1 MRKESK
7 NNNLNLNSP
16 NKLTRNLLFL
26 FLTLVGSLLTTNFFV
41 PVLAQS
47 NTQNNGLELLP
58 RVANK
63 NKVRIDGSIK
73 LLMINRNLKNSFEQL
88 FPGAQVEIGTSGND
102 AAIKSLLNGKID
114 VAAIARGL
122 TPAEKAR
129 GLEQVRISREKI
141 AVVVGVDNPFQG
153 GLTIGEFTRIFR
165 GEITNWSQ
173 VGGPSMGI
181 RFIDRSVTSET
192 RRSLGGYPVFN
203 FPEFNT
209 NSDKYIT
216 ISQDKTAEIIQQLGR
231 DGISYAIVSQ
241 VKTVPQVRILKIQGT
256 YPDHSKYPFSL
267 PLVYAY
273 RRNSDPMVVNFV
285 DLATTQV
292 GKKAISKAKEEEEMS
307 AVAAMTLP
315 NRAQNPT
322 SGSES
327 LAPIYSQNALLSNSV
342 PSDSSSVTNNGNNG
356 NYFSYVSRLFS
367 NVVQNRKYAGI
378 LIGLFF
384 LLITVTFLLWLLMRK
399 KSPRKKN
406 LVAGGISGSSKRAKG
421 RIREKT
427 DNNINED
434 LLNYSDTNNSEEHPE
449 LYENNS
455 YLSEEVIVSD
465 PDVFDQAVGLDF
477 GELVWDME
485 APVAVVNNPA
495 PPVIE
500 NHIPPND
507 SQLGTDSSIVFV
519 PQSAKWAYVHWYISE
534 SDRQLAKQR
543 GGSIL
548 AIRLYD
554 VTNLDLSV
562 QSPPLV
568 KEYECEESGSD
579 YYLAIPRT
587 HHEYMTEVG
596 YLTNDHQ
603 WLKMARS
610 QTIWT
615 YNLPDRV

>member
-7 NNNLNLNSP
+7 NNNLNLNSA

-26 FLTLVGSLLTTNFFV
+26 FLTLAGSLLTTNFFA
-41 PVLAQS
+41 PALAQS
-47 NTQNNGLELLP
+47 NTESNGLELLP

-73 LLMINRNLKNSFEQL
+73 LLIINQKLKNSFQEL
-88 FPGAQVEIGTSGND
+88 FPNTQVEIGTSGND

-122 TPAEKAR
+122 TPAEKAQ
-129 GLEQVRISREKI
+129 GLEQVRLSREKI
-141 AVVVGVDNPFQG
+141 AVVVGVDNPFRG
-153 GLTIGEFTRIFR
+153 GLTIEEFTRIFR

-173 VGGPSMGI
+173 VGGPPMAI

-203 FPEFNT
+203 FSEFTT
-209 NSDKYIT
+209 NSDKYLT
-216 ISQDKTAEIIQQLGR
+216 ISRDKTTEIIQQLGK
-231 DGISYAIVSQ
+231 DGMSYAIVSQ

-273 RRNSDPMVVNFV
+273 KRNSDPIVINFV

-292 GKKAISKAKEEEEMS
+292 GKKAISKAKEEEVS
-307 AVAAMTLP
+307 AVATLP
-315 NRAQNPT
+315 NMARNSTP
-322 SGSES
+322 GSES
-327 LAPIYSQNALLSNSV
+327 LAPTHSQNALLS
-342 PSDSSSVTNNGNNG
+342 SSVSSDTSRNNG
-356 NYFSYVSRLFS
+356 NYFGYASRLFS
-367 NVVQNRKYAGI
+367 NVVGNRKLLGL
-378 LIGLFF
+378 LIGLF
-384 LLITVTFLLWLLMRK
+384 LLVIVLTFLLWLLMGK

-406 LVAGGISGSSKRAKG
+406 LVAGGI
-421 RIREKT
+421 T
-427 DNNINED
+427 DNNSNEG
-434 LLNYSDTNNSEEHPE
+434 LVNYSPTHNE
-449 LYENNS
+449 LYENKQSLGKELKAS
-455 YLSEEVIVSD
+455 YPNTEKVIASD
-465 PDVFDQAVGLDF
+465 SDVFDQAVGLDF

-485 APVAVVNNPA
+485 APVAVVDNPP
-495 PPVIE
+495 PPVME
-500 NHIPPND
+500 NHISPNN
-507 SQLGTDSSIVFV
+507 SQLGTESSIVFV
-519 PQSAKWAYVHWYISE
+519 PRSAKWAYVHWYISE

-543 GGSIL
+543 GGNIL

-587 HHEYMTEVG
+587 HHEYMTEIG
-596 YLTNDHQ
+596 YLTDDHQ

-615 YNLPDRV
+615 YNLPDREL

>member
-16 NKLTRNLLFL
+16 NKITRNLLLL
-26 FLTLVGSLLTTNFFV
+26 FLILGGSLLTTNLFA
-41 PVLAQS
+41 PALAQS
-47 NTQNNGLELLP
+47 NTENNGLELLP
-58 RVANK
+58 KVANK

-73 LLMINRNLKNSFEQL
+73 LLMINQKLKNSFQEL
-88 FPGAQVEIGTSGND
+88 FPDTQVEIGTSGND
-102 AAIKSLLNGKID
+102 AAIKSLLNGQID

-122 TPAEKAR
+122 TPAEKAQ
-129 GLEQVRISREKI
+129 GLEQVRLTREKI

-165 GEITNWSQ
+165 GEITNWSE
-173 VGGPSMGI
+173 VGGPPTAI

-203 FPEFNT
+203 FPEFTSN
-209 NSDKYIT
+209 NDKYLT
-216 ISQDKTAEIIQQLGR
+216 VSRDKTTEIIQQLGK

-273 RRNSDPMVVNFV
+273 KRNSDPIVVNFV

-292 GKKAISKAKEEEEMS
+292 GKKAISKAKEEEMS
-307 AVAAMTLP
+307 AVATLP
-315 NRAQNPT
+315 NTAQNSTPA
-322 SGSES
+322 SES
-327 LAPIYSQNALLSNSV
+327 LAPIYSQNALLSNVS
-342 PSDSSSVTNNGNNG
+342 PERNND
-356 NYFSYVSRLFS
+356 NYFGYASRLFS
-367 NVVQNRKYAGI
+367 GVVGNRKLLGL
-378 LIGLFF
+378 LIGLCF
-384 LLITVTFLLWLLMRK
+384 LVMVITFLLWLLMGRK
-399 KSPRKKN
+399 SRRKKN
-406 LVAGGISGSSKRAKG
+406 LVAGGVSDSSKRAKR
-421 RIREKT
+421 RILKET
-427 DNNINED
+427 DNNSNED
-434 LLNYSDTNNSEEHPE
+434 LPNYSLHPDME
-449 LYENNS
+449 Q
-455 YLSEEVIVSD
+455 VASD
-465 PDVFDQAVGLDF
+465 SDVFDQAVGLDF
-477 GELVWDME
+477 GELVWDIE
-485 APVAVVNNPA
+485 APVPVINTPDSPESPILTPP
-495 PPVIE
+495 PPVTE
-500 NHIPPND
+500 NHIPPNN
-507 SQLGTDSSIVFV
+507 SQIGTGSSIVFI
-519 PQSAKWAYVHWYISE
+519 PRSAKWAYVHWYISE

-543 GGSIL
+543 GGNIL

-587 HHEYMTEVG
+587 HHEYMTEIG

-603 WLKMARS
+603 WLNIARS

-615 YNLPDRV
+615 YNLPDRELYS

>member
-16 NKLTRNLLFL
+16 NKITRNLLLL
-26 FLTLVGSLLTTNFFV
+26 FLILGGSLLTTNLFA
-41 PVLAQS
+41 PALAQS
-47 NTQNNGLELLP
+47 NTENNGLELLP
-58 RVANK
+58 KVANK

-73 LLMINRNLKNSFEQL
+73 LLMINQKLKNSFQEL
-88 FPGAQVEIGTSGND
+88 FPDTQVEIGTSGND
-102 AAIKSLLNGKID
+102 AAIKSLLNGQID

-122 TPAEKAR
+122 TPAEKAQ
-129 GLEQVRISREKI
+129 GLEQVRLTREKI

-165 GEITNWSQ
+165 GEITNWSE
-173 VGGPSMGI
+173 VGGPPTAI

-203 FPEFNT
+203 FPEFTSN
-209 NSDKYIT
+209 NDKYLT
-216 ISQDKTAEIIQQLGR
+216 VSRDKTTEIIQQLGK

-273 RRNSDPMVVNFV
+273 KRNSDPIVVNFV

-292 GKKAISKAKEEEEMS
+292 GKKAISKAKEEEMS
-307 AVAAMTLP
+307 AVATLP
-315 NRAQNPT
+315 NTAQNSTPA
-322 SGSES
+322 SES
-327 LAPIYSQNALLSNSV
+327 LAPIYSQNALLSNVS
-342 PSDSSSVTNNGNNG
+342 PERNND
-356 NYFSYVSRLFS
+356 NYFGYASRLFS
-367 NVVQNRKYAGI
+367 GVVGNRKLLGL
-378 LIGLFF
+378 LIGLCF
-384 LLITVTFLLWLLMRK
+384 LVMVITFLLWLLMGRK
-399 KSPRKKN
+399 SRRKKN
-406 LVAGGISGSSKRAKG
+406 LVAGGVSDSSKRAKR
-421 RIREKT
+421 RILKET
-427 DNNINED
+427 DNNSNED
-434 LLNYSDTNNSEEHPE
+434 LPNYSPHPDME
-449 LYENNS
+449 Q
-455 YLSEEVIVSD
+455 VASD
-465 PDVFDQAVGLDF
+465 SDVFDQAVGLDF
-477 GELVWDME
+477 GELVWDIE
-485 APVAVVNNPA
+485 APVPVINTPDSPESPILTPP
-495 PPVIE
+495 PPVTE
-500 NHIPPND
+500 NHIPPNN
-507 SQLGTDSSIVFV
+507 SQIGTGSSIVFI
-519 PQSAKWAYVHWYISE
+519 PRSAKWAYVHWYISE

-543 GGSIL
+543 GGNIL

-587 HHEYMTEVG
+587 HHEYMTEIG

-603 WLKMARS
+603 WLNIARS

-615 YNLPDRV
+615 YNLPDRELYS

>member
-7 NNNLNLNSP
+7 KNNLNLNSA

-26 FLTLVGSLLTTNFFV
+26 FLTLGGSLLTTNFFA

-47 NTQNNGLELLP
+47 NTESNGLELLP

-73 LLMINRNLKNSFEQL
+73 LLMINQKLKNSFQEL
-88 FPGAQVEIGTSGND
+88 FPDTQVEIGTSGND
-102 AAIKSLLNGKID
+102 TAIKSLLNGQID

-122 TPAEKAR
+122 TSAEKAQ
-129 GLEQVRISREKI
+129 GLEQVRLTREKI

-165 GEITNWSQ
+165 GEITNWSE
-173 VGGPSMGI
+173 VGGPPTAI
-181 RFIDRSVTSET
+181 RFIDRSVSSET

-203 FPEFNT
+203 FPEFT
-209 NSDKYIT
+209 SNSDKYLT
-216 ISQDKTAEIIQQLGR
+216 ASRDKTTEIIQQLGM

-273 RRNSDPMVVNFV
+273 KRNSDPVVVNFV

-292 GKKAISKAKEEEEMS
+292 GKKAISKAKQEEMS
-307 AVAAMTLP
+307 AVATLP
-315 NRAQNPT
+315 NTVQNSTP
-322 SGSES
+322 GS
-327 LAPIYSQNALLSNSV
+327 LAPIYSQNALLSNVS
-342 PSDSSSVTNNGNNG
+342 PDTSPGRNNG
-356 NYFSYVSRLFS
+356 NYFGYASQLFS
-367 NVVQNRKYAGI
+367 GVMGNRKLLGLLII
-378 LIGLFF
+378 LCF
-384 LLITVTFLLWLLMRK
+384 LLIVLTFLLWLLMGK
-399 KSPRKKN
+399 KSRRKKN
-406 LVAGGISGSSKRAKG
+406 LVAGEISGSSKRAKR
-421 RIREKT
+421 RILKET
-427 DNNINED
+427 DKNNNNNSNED
-434 LLNYSDTNNSEEHPE
+434 LVNYSPYPDT
-449 LYENNS
+449 
-455 YLSEEVIVSD
+455 EEVVSD

-477 GELVWDME
+477 GELVWDIE
-485 APVAVVNNPA
+485 APVPVVNTPNTPDSPESPILTPS
-495 PPVIE
+495 PPVIQ
-500 NHIPPND
+500 NHIPPNT
-507 SQLGTDSSIVFV
+507 SQIGTGSSIVFI
-519 PQSAKWAYVHWYISE
+519 PRSAKWAYAHWYISE

-543 GGSIL
+543 GGNIL
-548 AIRLYD
+548 TIRLYD

-587 HHEYMTEVG
+587 HHEYMTEIG

-603 WLKMARS
+603 WLNIARS

-615 YNLPDRV
+615 YNLPDREL

>member
-1 MRKESK
+1 MQKESK
-7 NNNLNLNSP
+7 KNNLNLNSA
-16 NKLTRNLLFL
+16 NKLTRNLLLL
-26 FLTLVGSLLTTNFFV
+26 FLTLGGSLLTTNFFA
-41 PVLAQS
+41 PALAQS
-47 NTQNNGLELLP
+47 NTESNGLELLP

-73 LLMINRNLKNSFEQL
+73 LLMINRKLKNSFEEL
-88 FPGAQVEIGTSGND
+88 FPGTQVEIGTSGND
-102 AAIKSLLNGKID
+102 AAIKSLLDGKID

-122 TPAEKAR
+122 TSAEKAQ
-129 GLEQVRISREKI
+129 GLEQVRLTREKI

-173 VGGPSMGI
+173 VGGPPTAI
-181 RFIDRSVTSET
+181 RFIDRSVSSET

-203 FPEFNT
+203 FPEFT
-209 NSDKYIT
+209 SSIDKYLT
-216 ISQDKTAEIIQQLGR
+216 ASRDKTTEIIQQLGR

-241 VKTVPQVRILKIQGT
+241 VKTVPQARILKIQGT

-273 RRNSDPMVVNFV
+273 KRNSDPIVVNFV

-292 GKKAISKAKEEEEMS
+292 GKKAISKAKQEEMS
-307 AVAAMTLP
+307 AVATLP
-315 NRAQNPT
+315 NTVQNSTP
-322 SGSES
+322 GS
-327 LAPIYSQNALLSNSV
+327 LAPIYSQNALLSNVS
-342 PSDSSSVTNNGNNG
+342 PDTSPGRNNG
-356 NYFSYVSRLFS
+356 NYFGYASQLFS
-367 NVVQNRKYAGI
+367 GVMGNRKLLGLLII
-378 LIGLFF
+378 LCF
-384 LLITVTFLLWLLMRK
+384 LLIVLTFLLWLLMGK
-399 KSPRKKN
+399 KSRRKKN
-406 LVAGGISGSSKRAKG
+406 LVAGEISGSSKRAKR
-421 RIREKT
+421 RILKET
-427 DNNINED
+427 DKNNNNNSNED
-434 LLNYSDTNNSEEHPE
+434 LVNYSPYPDT
-449 LYENNS
+449 
-455 YLSEEVIVSD
+455 EEVVSE

-477 GELVWDME
+477 GELVWDIE
-485 APVAVVNNPA
+485 APIPVINTPDSPESPILTPS

-500 NHIPPND
+500 NQIPPNT
-507 SQLGTDSSIVFV
+507 SQIGTGSSIVFI
-519 PQSAKWAYVHWYISE
+519 PRSAKWAYAHWYISE

-548 AIRLYD
+548 TIRLYD

-562 QSPPLV
+562 QSPPLI

-587 HHEYMTEVG
+587 HHEYMTEIG

-603 WLKMARS
+603 WLNIARS

-615 YNLPDRV
+615 YNLPDREL

>member
-7 NNNLNLNSP
+7 NNNLNLNSA

-26 FLTLVGSLLTTNFFV
+26 FLTLAGSLLTTNFFA
-41 PVLAQS
+41 PALAQS
-47 NTQNNGLELLP
+47 NTESNGLELLP

-73 LLMINRNLKNSFEQL
+73 LLVINQKLKNSFQEL
-88 FPGAQVEIGTSGND
+88 FPHTQVEIGTSGND
-102 AAIKSLLNGKID
+102 AAIKSLLNGQID

-122 TPAEKAR
+122 TPGEKAQ
-129 GLEQVRISREKI
+129 GIEQVVLTREKI

-153 GLTIGEFTRIFR
+153 GLTIEEFTRIFR

-173 VGGPSMGI
+173 VGGPPMAI

-203 FPEFNT
+203 FSEFTT
-209 NSDKYIT
+209 NSDKYLT
-216 ISQDKTAEIIQQLGR
+216 ISRDKTTEIIQQLGK
-231 DGISYAIVSQ
+231 DGMSYAIVSQ

-273 RRNSDPMVVNFV
+273 KRNSDPTVVNFV

-292 GKKAISKAKEEEEMS
+292 GKKAISKAKEEEMS
-307 AVAAMTLP
+307 AVETLP
-315 NRAQNPT
+315 NTAQNST
-322 SGSES
+322 SAGSEY
-327 LAPIYSQNALLSNSV
+327 LAPIYSQNALLS
-342 PSDSSSVTNNGNNG
+342 SSVSPDTSPGRNNG
-356 NYFSYVSRLFS
+356 NYWDYARRLFS
-367 NVVQNRKYAGI
+367 DVVGNRKLLGL
-378 LIGLFF
+378 LIGLCF
-384 LLITVTFLLWLLMRK
+384 LVIVLTFLIWLLMGRK
-399 KSPRKKN
+399 SRRKKN
-406 LVAGGISGSSKRAKG
+406 LVAGGISGSSKSAKR
-421 RIREKT
+421 RILKET
-427 DNNINED
+427 DHNSNED
-434 LLNYSDTNNSEEHPE
+434 PVNYSPYPNT
-449 LYENNS
+449 
-455 YLSEEVIVSD
+455 EEVIASD
-465 PDVFDQAVGLDF
+465 SDVFDQAVGLDF
-477 GELVWDME
+477 GELVWDIE
-485 APVAVVNNPA
+485 APV
-495 PPVIE
+495 PVINTLDSPE
-500 NHIPPND
+500 SPIENHKNHIPPT
-507 SQLGTDSSIVFV
+507 SQIGTGSSIVFV
-519 PQSAKWAYVHWYISE
+519 PRSAKWAYVYWYISE

-562 QSPPLV
+562 QSPHLV

-587 HHEYMTEVG
+587 HHEYMTEIG

-603 WLKMARS
+603 WLNMARS

-615 YNLPDRV
+615 YNLPNREL

>member
-7 NNNLNLNSP
+7 KNNLNSP

-26 FLTLVGSLLTTNFFV
+26 FLTLGGSLLTTNFFA

-47 NTQNNGLELLP
+47 NTESNGLELLP

-73 LLMINRNLKNSFEQL
+73 LLMINRKLKNSFEEL
-88 FPGAQVEIGTSGND
+88 FPGTQVEIGTSGND

-122 TPAEKAR
+122 TPAEKAQ
-129 GLEQVRISREKI
+129 GLKQVRLTREKI

-153 GLTIGEFTRIFR
+153 GLTIGEFTRVFR

-173 VGGPSMGI
+173 VGGPPTAI

-203 FPEFNT
+203 FPEFT
-209 NSDKYIT
+209 SNSDKYLT
-216 ISQDKTAEIIQQLGR
+216 VSRDKTTEIIQQLGK

-256 YPDHSKYPFSL
+256 YPDNSKYPFSL

-273 RRNSDPMVVNFV
+273 KRNSDPIVINFV

-292 GKKAISKAKEEEEMS
+292 GKKAISKAKEEELS
-307 AVAAMTLP
+307 AVATLP
-315 NRAQNPT
+315 NMAQNSTP
-322 SGSES
+322 GSES
-327 LAPIYSQNALLSNSV
+327 LAPSYSQNGLL
-342 PSDSSSVTNNGNNG
+342 SSSVSPGINNG
-356 NYFSYVSRLFS
+356 NYFGYASRLFS
-367 NVVQNRKYAGI
+367 SVVGNGKLLGV

-384 LLITVTFLLWLLMRK
+384 LVIVLTFLLWLLMSK

-406 LVAGGISGSSKRAKG
+406 LATEGISGSSQRAKR
-421 RIREKT
+421 RILKET
-427 DNNINED
+427 DNTDKNSNES
-434 LLNYSDTNNSEEHPE
+434 LVNYSATEK
-449 LYENNS
+449 
-455 YLSEEVIVSD
+455 VIASD
-465 PDVFDQAVGLDF
+465 SDVFDQAVGLDF

-485 APVAVVNNPA
+485 APVGVVNNP
-495 PPVIE
+495 PLTVIE
-500 NHIPPND
+500 NHIPPNN
-507 SQLGTDSSIVFV
+507 SQIGTGSSIVFV
-519 PQSAKWAYVHWYISE
+519 PRSAKWAYVHWYISE
-534 SDRQLAKQR
+534 SDRQLAKKR
-543 GGSIL
+543 GGNIL

-587 HHEYMTEVG
+587 HHEYMTEIG
-596 YLTNDHQ
+596 YLTTDHQ
-603 WLKMARS
+603 WLNMARS

-615 YNLPDRV
+615 YNLPDREL